1 MRLLS
6 FALVAASLLALSAA
20 YAGTDS
26 AATSD
31 VEVREAAGWWQRSR
45 NAADSVWESTRG
57 LFDRGEPNHFGE
69 VWDDVLP
76 PLGEALDLQERQDRL
91 PASSWLGPDRVSN
104 RQEIDELLDEAVEIL
119 SVSPVRGY
127 RERIAGLR
135 SEIDAAKRDI
145 AEYRQ
150 KRISAPQDSL
160 VKRSVDDYD
169 RAIERRQADIERY
182 TSELSDVRRE
192 FAAELRSIGL
202 EVSDEQLEFLLST
215 VVGDNLV
222 DLGVVFD
229 NVKAITLQLDQ
240 LVEASGEDLESAR
253 RYYGMYVI
261 LLKALN
267 RMHLQIEQLIRERYL
282 PQIDAI
288 IERAKALSA
297 ETRELQRRSPDKRDL
312 LALNLEAQQLTIQ
325 AAGAYRGYLEDQA
338 RQVHFARLDLQRDID
353 AAWNTYETVRVSG
366 ELVGLVRSSRFLL
379 DGLLERQVPPLR
391 PFHNLEMN
399 REFEKLTDQLRRGEP
414 RSP

>member
-1 MRLLS
+1 ML
-6 FALVAASLLALSAA
+6 FPLSAA
-20 YAGTDS
+20 GAS
-26 AATSD
+26 AESPATSE
-31 VEVREAAGWWQRSR
+31 VEGTEAAGWWQRSR
-45 NAADSVWESTRG
+45 NAAGSVWESTRG
-57 LFDRGEPNHFGE
+57 LFEQGEPNRFGK

-76 PLGEALDLQERQDRL
+76 PLGEALDLQERQDQL

-127 RERIAGLR
+127 RERIADLR
-135 SEIDAAKRDI
+135 SEVEAAKRDI

-182 TSELSDVRRE
+182 TSELSEVRRE

-202 EVSDEQLEFLLST
+202 ELGDEQLEFLLST

-240 LVEASGEDLESAR
+240 LVESSGEDLESAR

-267 RMHLQIEQLIRERYL
+267 RMHLQIEQLIGERYL

-288 IERAKALSA
+288 IDRAKALSA
-297 ETRELQRRSPDKRDL
+297 ETRELQQRSPDKRDL

-338 RQVHFARLDLQRDID
+338 RQVHFARLDLQQDID

-399 REFEKLTDQLRRGEP
+399 REFEKLTDQLRRGETQ
-414 RSP
+414 SP